1 MKNKTE
7 FFVSSAASLTLVLS
21 LIWCFSS
28 SFSISASPFVVVTSS
43 LIFTSY
49 FALIAKLVERKS
61 TFLICHLVT
70 AAVFIFTVLFSLE
83 VLLSQVNYA
92 VNCVLEIYSKYLPC
106 PASVVLTSMKSV
118 SADYLFVL
126 LSFLLS
132 ASFVNSLVRIR
143 RIYPILMLSVLV
155 LIPCF
160 IIIDTLPSL
169 VPLVVVVSLLF
180 ALYITSFV
188 RRKNPAQSGAVML
201 GATAVILVVSI
212 IICYIF
218 PVENY
223 KRYDWQDSLLSYAE
237 RITGIKGGQGSSSQ
251 ISSVGNFIDDT
262 EDLTK
267 LGKLEQQ
274 GKKVMRILTDN
285 GGKMYLKG
293 VSYAN
298 YSENKW
304 SILTDEQNELRPQDY
319 NSFTMTKD
327 GSEKA
332 SSLSVITENGENIMY
347 TPYFTKE
354 IPKDFET
361 VSDVLVKNNLKYVS
375 YELNY
380 LPYSENEVYYS
391 STSSSYY
398 EYKDFVYDSYTQLP
412 EKTREKLVEIG
423 EQNGI
428 YLPRYGEEENDDSS
442 LYGYKT
448 NAQLAKLVKDFVSS
462 RGYYSLDAEIMPEGE
477 DFPVWFLTKA
487 KSGYCVH
494 YAAAA
499 AAMLRAYGVPTRYV
513 TGYFVN
519 AKAGKWEVV
528 SSDNAHAWAEYF
540 DDEMGCWIP
549 LDATPASF
557 EPAQYNSV
565 TEETKATQNN
575 TQAETEPATK
585 ATQSATTATEN
596 TPEMP
601 SVTNNNPNKGN
612 NSFGAIQIVLSVII
626 ILLLLAAAV
635 LIRRKILLTIR
646 NNRFS
651 KGRNNSRAIYIF
663 RHIESLGRF
672 SNNVIPDEIKEIALK
687 ARFSSH
693 TISKDEL
700 KSLMSYHDDAEKEL
714 LRNSSK
720 IKRFYFKFI
729 LVLVK

>member
-28 SFSISASPFVVVTSS
+28 SFLISASPFVVVPST

-70 AAVFIFTVLFSLE
+70 AAVFVFTVLFSLE
-83 VLLSQVNYA
+83 ALLSQVNYA

-106 PASVVLTSMKSV
+106 PASVVFSSMKSFG
-118 SADYLFVL
+118 ADYLFVM

-132 ASFVNSLVRIR
+132 AVFVNSLVRIR

-155 LIPCF
+155 LVPCF
-160 IIIDTLPSL
+160 IIVDTLPSL
-169 VPLVVVVSLLF
+169 VPLVVAVSLLF
-180 ALYITSFV
+180 ALYVTSFV
-188 RRKNPAQSGAVML
+188 RRKNPSQSGAVML
-201 GATAVILVVSI
+201 CATAVILIVSI
-212 IICYIF
+212 IICSIF
-218 PVENY
+218 PALNY
-223 KRYDWQDSLLSYAE
+223 KRYDWQDSLLNYAE
-237 RITGIKGGQGSSSQ
+237 RITGIKGGQSSASS
-251 ISSVGNFIDDT
+251 ISSVGNLINDT
-262 EDLTK
+262 QDLSK

-274 GKKVMRILTDN
+274 GRKVMRILTDK
-285 GGKMYLKG
+285 GGTMHLKG

-298 YSENKW
+298 YSGNKW
-304 SILTDEQNELRPQDY
+304 SILTDEQNESRPQDY
-319 NSFTMTKD
+319 NSFTMAKD
-327 GSEKA
+327 GSEKEW
-332 SSLSVITENGENIMY
+332 SLSIITENGENIMY

-354 IPKDFET
+354 IPKDFEA
-361 VSDVLVKNNLKYVS
+361 VSDVLVKNNFKYIS
-375 YELNY
+375 YELSY
-380 LPYSENEVYYS
+380 LPYSANEVYYS

-398 EYKDFVYDSYTQLP
+398 EYRDFVYDNYTQLP
-412 EKTREKLVEIG
+412 EETRDKLIEIG

-428 YLPRYGEEENDDSS
+428 YLPRYGGDENDDSS

-448 NAQLAKLVKDFVSS
+448 NAQFAKLVKDFVSS

-477 DFPVWFLTKA
+477 DFSVWFLTKA

-513 TGYFVN
+513 TGYCVN
-519 AKAGKWEVV
+519 AKAGEWTVV

-549 LDATPASF
+549 LDATPPSF
-557 EPAQYNSV
+557 EPAQYNSA

-575 TQAETEPATK
+575 TQDETEPTTVA
-585 ATQSATTATEN
+585 QSETTVPLTTSEN
-596 TPEMP
+596 ANT
-601 SVTNNNPNKGN
+601 TNNNPNKEN
-612 NSFGAIQIVLSVII
+612 NSFGAIQIVLTVII

-635 LIRRKILLTIR
+635 IIRRKILLAIR
-646 NNRFS
+646 NNHFS
-651 KGRNNSRAIYIF
+651 KGRNNSRAICIY
-663 RHIESLGRF
+663 RDIESLGRF

-700 KSLMSYHDDAEKEL
+700 KTLMSYHDDAEKEL

-720 IKRFYFKFI
+720 FKRFYFKFI

>member
-28 SFSISASPFVVVTSS
+28 SFSISASPFVVVPST

-70 AAVFIFTVLFSLE
+70 AAVFVFTVLFSLE
-83 VLLSQVNYA
+83 ALLSQVNYA

-106 PASVVLTSMKSV
+106 PASVVFSSMKSFG
-118 SADYLFVL
+118 ADYLFVL

-132 ASFVNSLVRIR
+132 AVFVNSLVRIR

-155 LIPCF
+155 LVPCF
-160 IIIDTLPSL
+160 IIVDTLPSL
-169 VPLVVVVSLLF
+169 VPLVVAVSLLF
-180 ALYITSFV
+180 ALYVTSFV
-188 RRKNPAQSGAVML
+188 RRKNPSQSGAVML
-201 GATAVILVVSI
+201 CATAVILIVSI
-212 IICYIF
+212 IICSIF
-218 PVENY
+218 PALNY
-223 KRYDWQDSLLSYAE
+223 KRYDWQDSLLNYAE
-237 RITGIKGGQGSSSQ
+237 RITGIKGGQGSASS
-251 ISSVGNFIDDT
+251 ISSVGNLINDT
-262 EDLTK
+262 QDLTK

-274 GKKVMRILTDN
+274 GRKVMRILTDK
-285 GGKMYLKG
+285 GGTMHLKG

-298 YSENKW
+298 YSGNKW
-304 SILTDEQNELRPQDY
+304 SILTDEQNESRPQDY
-319 NSFTMTKD
+319 NSFTMAKD
-327 GSEKA
+327 GSEKEW
-332 SSLSVITENGENIMY
+332 SLSIITENGENIMY

-361 VSDVLVKNNLKYVS
+361 VSDVLVKNNFKYIS
-375 YELNY
+375 YELSY
-380 LPYSENEVYYS
+380 LPYSANEVYYS

-398 EYKDFVYDSYTQLP
+398 EYRDFVYDNYTQLS
-412 EKTREKLVEIG
+412 EETRDKLIEIG

-428 YLPRYGEEENDDSS
+428 YLPRYGGDENDDSS

-448 NAQLAKLVKDFVSS
+448 NAQFAKLVKDFVSS

-477 DFPVWFLTKA
+477 DFSVWFLTKA

-513 TGYFVN
+513 TGYCVN
-519 AKAGKWEVV
+519 AKAGEWTVV

-549 LDATPASF
+549 LDATPPSF
-557 EPAQYNSV
+557 EPAQYNSA

-575 TQAETEPATK
+575 TQSETEPTTVA
-585 ATQSATTATEN
+585 QSATTVPLTTSANAN
-596 TPEMP
+596 T
-601 SVTNNNPNKGN
+601 TNNNPNKEN
-612 NSFGAIQIVLSVII
+612 NSFGAIQIVLTVII

-635 LIRRKILLTIR
+635 IIRRKILLAIR
-646 NNRFS
+646 NNHFS
-651 KGRNNSRAIYIF
+651 KGRNNSRAICIY

-700 KSLMSYHDDAEKEL
+700 KTLMSYHDDAEKEL
-714 LRNSSK
+714 LCNSSK
-720 IKRFYFKFI
+720 FKRFYFKFI
-729 LVLVK
+729 LVLTK

>member
-7 FFVSSAASLTLVLS
+7 FLVSSAASLMLVLS
-21 LIWCFSS
+21 LIWCVSS
-28 SFSISASPFVVVTSS
+28 SFSVSASPFVVVTST

-49 FALIAKLVERKS
+49 FALIAKLVRRKS

-83 VLLSQVNYA
+83 ALISQVNYA
-92 VNCVLEIYSKYLPC
+92 VNSVLEIYSKYLPC
-106 PASVVLTSMKSV
+106 PTSVAFSSMKSAG
-118 SADYLFVL
+118 ADYLFVL

-132 ASFVNSLVRIR
+132 SAFVNSLVRIR

-155 LIPCF
+155 LVPCF
-160 IIIDTLPSL
+160 IIVDTLPSL
-169 VPLVVVVSLLF
+169 VPLVAAVSLLF
-180 ALYITSFV
+180 ALYVTSFI
-188 RRKNPAQSGAVML
+188 RRKNPSQSGAVML
-201 GATAVILVVSI
+201 GATAVILIVSI
-212 IICYIF
+212 IICSIF
-218 PVENY
+218 PVKNY
-223 KRYDWQDSLLSYAE
+223 KRYDWQDSLLNYAE
-237 RITGIKGGQGSSSQ
+237 RITGIKSGQNSASN
-251 ISSVGNFIDDT
+251 ISSVGNLITDT
-262 EDLTK
+262 EDLSK

-274 GKKVMRILTDN
+274 GRKVMRILTDN
-285 GGKMYLKG
+285 GGTMYLKG

-304 SILTDEQNELRPQDY
+304 SILTDEQNESRPQDY
-319 NSFTMTKD
+319 NSFIMAKN

-332 SSLSVITENGENIMY
+332 SSLSIITENRENIMY

-361 VSDVLVKNNLKYVS
+361 VSDVLVKNNFKYIS
-375 YELNY
+375 YELDY
-380 LPYSENEVYYS
+380 LPYSENEIYYS

-398 EYKDFVYDSYTQLP
+398 EYKDFVYDTYTQLP
-412 EKTREKLVEIG
+412 EETRDKLIEIG

-428 YLPRYGEEENDDSS
+428 YLPRYGGDENEDNS
-442 LYGYKT
+442 LYGFKT
-448 NAQLAKLVKDFVSS
+448 NAQFAKLVKDFVSS
-462 RGYYSLDAEIMPEGE
+462 RGYYSFDAEPMPEGE

-513 TGYFVN
+513 TGYCVN
-519 AKAGKWEVV
+519 AKAGEWTVV
-528 SSDNAHAWAEYF
+528 SSDNAHAWVEYF
-540 DDEMGCWIP
+540 DDESGWIP
-549 LDATPASF
+549 LDATPPSF
-557 EPAQYNSV
+557 EPVQNVSN
-565 TEETKATQNN
+565 TDETKATQNN
-575 TQAETEPATK
+575 TQAETEPTTVA
-585 ATQSATTATEN
+585 QSETTVPQTTSAN
-596 TPEMP
+596 ANA
-601 SVTNNNPNKGN
+601 TNNNSDKEN
-612 NSFGAIQIVLSVII
+612 NTFGAIQIVLTVII

-635 LIRRKILLTIR
+635 LIRRKILLAIR
-646 NNRFS
+646 NNHFE
-651 KGRNNSRAIYIF
+651 KGRNNSRAICIY

-672 SNNVIPDEIKEIALK
+672 SNNIIPDEIKEIALK

-700 KSLMSYHDDAEKEL
+700 KTLMSYHDDAEKEL

-720 IKRFYFKFI
+720 FKRFYFKFI

>member
-28 SFSISASPFVVVTSS
+28 SFSISASPFVVVPST

-70 AAVFIFTVLFSLE
+70 VAVFVFTVLFSLE
-83 VLLSQVNYA
+83 ALLSQVNYA

-106 PASVVLTSMKSV
+106 PTSVVFSSTKSFG
-118 SADYLFVL
+118 ADYLFVL

-132 ASFVNSLVRIR
+132 AVFVNSLVRIR

-155 LIPCF
+155 LVPCF
-160 IIIDTLPSL
+160 IIVDTLPSL
-169 VPLVVVVSLLF
+169 VPLVASVSLLF
-180 ALYITSFV
+180 ALYVTSFV
-188 RRKNPAQSGAVML
+188 RRKNPSQSGAVML
-201 GATAVILVVSI
+201 CATAVILIVSI
-212 IICYIF
+212 IICSIF
-218 PVENY
+218 PALNY
-223 KRYDWQDSLLSYAE
+223 KRYDWQDSLLNYAE
-237 RITGIKGGQGSSSQ
+237 RITGIKGGQGSASS
-251 ISSVGNFIDDT
+251 ISSVGNLINDT
-262 EDLTK
+262 QDLSK

-274 GKKVMRILTDN
+274 GRKVMRILTDK
-285 GGKMYLKG
+285 GGTMHLKG

-298 YSENKW
+298 YSGNKW
-304 SILTDEQNELRPQDY
+304 SILTDEQNESRPQDY
-319 NSFTMTKD
+319 NSFTMAKD
-327 GSEKA
+327 GSEKEW
-332 SSLSVITENGENIMY
+332 SLSIITENGENIMY

-354 IPKDFET
+354 IPKDFEA
-361 VSDVLVKNNLKYVS
+361 VSDVLVKNNFKYIS
-375 YELNY
+375 YELSY
-380 LPYSENEVYYS
+380 LPYSANEVYYS

-398 EYKDFVYDSYTQLP
+398 EYRDFVYDNYTQLP
-412 EKTREKLVEIG
+412 EETRDKLIEIG

-428 YLPRYGEEENDDSS
+428 YLPRYGGDENDDSS

-448 NAQLAKLVKDFVSS
+448 NAQFAKLVKDFVSS

-477 DFPVWFLTKA
+477 DFSVWFLTKA

-494 YAAAA
+494 YAASA

-513 TGYFVN
+513 TGYLVN
-519 AKAGKWEVV
+519 AKAGEWTVV

-549 LDATPASF
+549 LDATPPSF
-557 EPAQYNSV
+557 EPAQYNSA

-575 TQAETEPATK
+575 TQDETEPTTVA
-585 ATQSATTATEN
+585 QSETTVPLTTSEN
-596 TPEMP
+596 ANT
-601 SVTNNNPNKGN
+601 TNNNSDKEN
-612 NSFGAIQIVLSVII
+612 NSFGAIQIVLTVII
-626 ILLLLAAAV
+626 ILLLFAAAV
-635 LIRRKILLTIR
+635 IIRRKILLAIR
-646 NNRFS
+646 NNHFS
-651 KGRNNSRAIYIF
+651 KGRNNSRAICIY

-672 SNNVIPDEIKEIALK
+672 SNNVIPEEIKEIALK

-700 KSLMSYHDDAEKEL
+700 KTLMSYHDDAEKEL

-720 IKRFYFKFI
+720 FKRFYFKFI

>member
-7 FFVSSAASLTLVLS
+7 FFVSSAVSLFLVLS
-21 LIWCFSS
+21 LLWCFSS
-28 SFSISASPFVVVTSS
+28 SFSVSASPFVVVTSS

-70 AAVFIFTVLFSLE
+70 AAVFVFTVLFSLE
-83 VLLSQVNYA
+83 ALLSQVNYT
-92 VNCVLEIYSKYLPC
+92 VNCVLEIYSRYLPC
-106 PASVVLTSMKSV
+106 PTSVVFSSTKSV
-118 SADYLFVL
+118 SAEYLFVL
-126 LSFLLS
+126 LSFLLCD
-132 ASFVNSLVRIR
+132 AFVNSLVRMRKIF
-143 RIYPILMLSVLV
+143 PIVMLSLLVLV
-155 LIPCF
+155 PCF
-160 IIIDTLPSL
+160 IIVDTLPL
-169 VPLVVVVSLLF
+169 FVPLVVSVSLLF

-201 GATAVILVVSI
+201 GATAVILIISI

-218 PVENY
+218 PIENY
-223 KRYDWQDSLLSYAE
+223 KRYDWQDKLLNYAE
-237 RITGIKGGQGSSSQ
+237 NITGLKGGQNFDSK

-274 GKKVMRILTDN
+274 GRKVMRILTDK
-285 GGKMYLKG
+285 GGTMYLKG

-298 YSENKW
+298 YSDNKW
-304 SILTDEQNELRPQDY
+304 SILTDEQNESRPQDY
-319 NSFTMTKD
+319 NSFTMAKND
-327 GSEKA
+327 SEKS
-332 SSLSVITENGENIMY
+332 SSLSIITENGENIMY

-354 IPKDFET
+354 IPTDFEA
-361 VSDVLVKNNLKYVS
+361 VSDVLVKNKYKYIS
-375 YELNY
+375 YELSY

-391 STSSSYY
+391 SVTSSYY
-398 EYKDFVYDSYTQLP
+398 DYKDFVYDTCTQLP
-412 EKTREKLVEIG
+412 KETREKLIEIG
-423 EQNGI
+423 EQHGI
-428 YLPRYGEEENDDSS
+428 YLPRVGGDENEDSS

-448 NAQLAKLVKDFVSS
+448 NAQFAELVKDFVSS
-462 RGYYSLDAEIMPEGE
+462 VGYYSLDAEIMPEGE
-477 DFPVWFLTKA
+477 DFPVWFLTEA

-513 TGYFVN
+513 TGYLVN
-519 AKAGKWEVV
+519 ANAGEWTVV
-528 SSDNAHAWAEYF
+528 TSDNAHAWVEYF

-549 LDATPASF
+549 LEATPPSF
-557 EPAQYNSV
+557 VPAQNVSN
-565 TEETKATQNN
+565 TDETKATQN
-575 TQAETEPATK
+575 TLQTEPLTTVA
-585 ATQSATTATEN
+585 QSATKVTEN

-601 SVTNNNPNKGN
+601 SVTNNNPNKEN

-626 ILLLLAAAV
+626 LLLLLIAVV
-635 LIRRKILLTIR
+635 LIRRKILLSIR
-646 NNRFS
+646 QKHFS
-651 KGRNNSRAIYIF
+651 KGRNNSRAIYIY

-693 TISKDEL
+693 TISIDEL
-700 KSLMSYHDDAEKEL
+700 KMLLSYHDDSEKEL

-720 IKRFYFKFI
+720 IKSFYFKFI
-729 LVLVK
+729 LVLTK

>member
-21 LIWCFSS
+21 LIWCLSS
-28 SFSISASPFVVVTSS
+28 SFSISASPFVVGMST

-49 FALIAKLVERKS
+49 FALIAKLADRKS

-70 AAVFIFTVLFSLE
+70 AAVFIFTVLFSFAA
-83 VLLSQVNYA
+83 LLSQVNYA

-106 PASVVLTSMKSV
+106 PASVVFSSTKSV

-132 ASFVNSLVRIR
+132 SAFVNSLVRIR
-143 RIYPILMLSVLV
+143 RVYPILMLSVLV
-155 LIPCF
+155 LVPCF

-169 VPLVVVVSLLF
+169 VPLVVSVSLLF

-188 RRKNPAQSGAVML
+188 RRKNPSQSGAVML
-201 GATAVILVVSI
+201 GAAAVILVVSI

-223 KRYDWQDSLLSYAE
+223 KRYDWQDSLLIYAE
-237 RITGIKGGQGSSSQ
+237 RITGIKGGKSFDSK
-251 ISSVGNFIDDT
+251 ISSVGNLITDT
-262 EDLTK
+262 EDLSK

-274 GKKVMRILTDN
+274 GRKVMRILTDN
-285 GGKMYLKG
+285 GGTMYLKG

-304 SILTDEQNELRPQDY
+304 TILTDEQNESRPQDY
-319 NSFTMTKD
+319 NSFTMTKNN
-327 GSEKA
+327 SEKS
-332 SSLSVITENGENIMY
+332 SSLSIITESGENIMY

-380 LPYSENEVYYS
+380 LPYSENEEYYS

-398 EYKDFVYDSYTQLP
+398 EYKDFVYDTYTQLP
-412 EKTREKLVEIG
+412 EETRDKLIEIG

-428 YLPRYGEEENDDSS
+428 YLTRYGGDENEDIS
-442 LYGYKT
+442 LYGFKT
-448 NAQLAKLVKDFVSS
+448 NAQFAKLVKDFVSS
-462 RGYYSLDAEIMPEGE
+462 RGYYSLDAETMPEGE
-477 DFPVWFLTKA
+477 DFPVWFLSKA

-513 TGYFVN
+513 TGYLVN
-519 AKAGKWEVV
+519 AKTGEWTVV

-549 LDATPASF
+549 LDATPPSF
-557 EPAQYNSV
+557 EPAQYNAA

-575 TQAETEPATK
+575 TQAETEPTTTIA
-585 ATQSATTATEN
+585 QSETTVPQTTYAN
-596 TPEMP
+596 
-601 SVTNNNPNKGN
+601 VNAANNNSDKEN
-612 NSFGAIQIVLSVII
+612 NDFGAILIVLSVII

-635 LIRRKILLTIR
+635 LIRRKILLAIR
-646 NNRFS
+646 NNHFS
-651 KGRNNSRAIYIF
+651 KGRNNSRAICIY

-672 SNNVIPDEIKEIALK
+672 SNNIIPDEIKEIALK

-693 TISKDEL
+693 TISTDEL
-700 KSLMSYHDDAEKEL
+700 KTLISYHDDAEKEL
-714 LRNSSK
+714 LHNSSK
-720 IKRFYFKFI
+720 FKRFYFKFI
-729 LVLVK
+729 LVLTK

>member
-21 LIWCFSS
+21 LIWCLSS
-28 SFSISASPFVVVTSS
+28 SFSISASSFVVVTSS

-83 VLLSQVNYA
+83 ALLSQVNYA

-106 PASVVLTSMKSV
+106 PASVVLASMKSV

-169 VPLVVVVSLLF
+169 VPLVVAVSLLF
-180 ALYITSFV
+180 ALYITSFI

-201 GATAVILVVSI
+201 GATAIVLVVSI

-218 PVENY
+218 PALNY

-237 RITGIKGGQGSSSQ
+237 RITGIKGGQNFDSK

-285 GGKMYLKG
+285 GGTMYLKG

-304 SILTDEQNELRPQDY
+304 SILTDEQNESRPQDY
-319 NSFTMTKD
+319 NSFTMAKD
-327 GSEKA
+327 GSEKV

-361 VSDVLVKNNLKYVS
+361 VSDVLVKNHLKYVS

-412 EKTREKLVEIG
+412 EETRDKLIEIG

-428 YLPRYGEEENDDSS
+428 YLPIVGTDENEDSS

-448 NAQLAKLVKDFVSS
+448 NAQFAKLVKDFVSS
-462 RGYYSLDAEIMPEGE
+462 RGYYSLDAEIMPDGE
-477 DFPVWFLTKA
+477 DFPIWFLTKA

-499 AAMLRAYGVPTRYV
+499 AAILRAYGVPTRYV
-513 TGYFVN
+513 TGYCVN
-519 AKAGKWEVV
+519 AKAGEWTVV

-575 TQAETEPATK
+575 TQTEPATT
-585 ATQSATTATEN
+585 ASQSATTATEN

-601 SVTNNNPNKGN
+601 SVTSNNSNKENNN
-612 NSFGAIQIVLSVII
+612 FWAIKIVLSVII
-626 ILLLLAAAV
+626 ILMLLAAAV

-651 KGRNNSRAIYIF
+651 KGRNNSRAINVF

-700 KSLMSYHDDAEKEL
+700 KTLISYHDDAEKEL

-729 LVLVK
+729 IVLVK

>member
-28 SFSISASPFVVVTSS
+28 SFSISASPFVIVTST

-61 TFLICHLVT
+61 TFLICHFVT
-70 AAVFIFTVLFSLE
+70 AAVFVFTVLFSLE
-83 VLLSQVNYA
+83 ALLSQVNYA

-106 PASVVLTSMKSV
+106 PASVVFSSMKSV
-118 SADYLFVL
+118 SAEYLFVL

-132 ASFVNSLVRIR
+132 AVFVNSLVRIR
-143 RIYPILMLSVLV
+143 RIYLILMLSVLV
-155 LIPCF
+155 LVPCF
-160 IIIDTLPSL
+160 IIVDTLPSL
-169 VPLVVVVSLLF
+169 VPLVASVSLLF
-180 ALYITSFV
+180 ALYLTSFI

-201 GATAVILVVSI
+201 CATAVILIVSI
-212 IICYIF
+212 IICSIF
-218 PVENY
+218 PALNY
-223 KRYDWQDSLLSYAE
+223 KRYDWQDSLLNYAE
-237 RITGIKGGQGSSSQ
+237 RITGIKGGQNSASN
-251 ISSVGNFIDDT
+251 ISSVGNLITDT
-262 EDLTK
+262 QDLSK

-274 GKKVMRILTDN
+274 GRKVMRILADK
-285 GGKMYLKG
+285 GGTMHLKG

-304 SILTDEQNELRPQDY
+304 SILTDEQNESRPQDY
-319 NSFTMTKD
+319 NSFTMAKD
-327 GSEKA
+327 GSEKS
-332 SSLSVITENGENIMY
+332 SSLSIITENRENIMY

-361 VSDVLVKNNLKYVS
+361 VSDVLVKNNFKYIS

-380 LPYSENEVYYS
+380 LPYFENEVYYS

-398 EYKDFVYDSYTQLP
+398 EYKDFVCDNYTQLP
-412 EKTREKLVEIG
+412 EETRDKLIEIG

-428 YLPRYGEEENDDSS
+428 YLPRVGGDENDDSS

-448 NAQLAKLVKDFVSS
+448 NAQFAKLVKDFVSS

-513 TGYFVN
+513 TGYLVN
-519 AKAGKWEVV
+519 AKAGEWTVV

-549 LDATPASF
+549 LDATPPSF
-557 EPAQYNSV
+557 EPAQYNSA

-575 TQAETEPATK
+575 TQAETEPTTVA
-585 ATQSATTATEN
+585 QSETTVPLTTSANAN
-596 TPEMP
+596 T
-601 SVTNNNPNKGN
+601 TNNNPNKEN
-612 NSFGAIQIVLSVII
+612 NSFGAIQIVLTVII

-635 LIRRKILLTIR
+635 LIRRKILLAIR
-646 NNRFS
+646 NNHFS
-651 KGRNNSRAIYIF
+651 KGRNNSRAICIY
-663 RHIESLGRF
+663 RHIESFGRF
-672 SNNVIPDEIKEIALK
+672 SNNIIPDEIKEIALK

-700 KSLMSYHDDAEKEL
+700 KTLTSYHDDAEKEL